1 MTPYLFDRELTNRDI
16 FQERCRSMSYQTSI
30 HFDPTTLLIIKQEV
44 DSSIKQVEAAV
55 SSLVEDQSLP
65 FGIDDALNQFEQCAQ
80 VLALIDMP
88 SLAQIAQYSAELM
101 SKVMANPQNIQT
113 QQVIALTE
121 GTTMLKRYMEFICLR
136 EVEVPQFLL
145 DTLNHLELA
154 LGKPLSNEGQ
164 AIEPLLTELIPQFT
178 FHDVPALE
186 KSDYVH
192 RLYKLCLS
200 RLLKQTET
208 ELDIQGLKLVGTYLA
223 HSAVQ
228 SSSTQYWNLVN
239 VALSHID
246 DLILSNPR
254 LRVLIR
260 IESNI
265 GKFFAQPEQF
275 KESIS
280 DLADILTLCISQEDQ
295 TAHYIR
301 EQLNI
306 ADDHLTDTQLQVFSR
321 HLYGPEF
328 DTIHTVSQLIN
339 DEMTQIRHE
348 IEHNYQNMSAE
359 KTSEIQS
366 KLFDL
371 ANIFKVLNLHDA
383 YAELTQQATLL
394 NDSRVLADE
403 NYAQQLMNSLLSATN
418 SIGILERH
426 YTSSRLQLKVN
437 NMHISLDR
445 LDEAHDA
452 LLNETKTLIDLTSK
466 TLVQYLQHQDAMSL
480 EVVPA
485 QMNEVAGALLFLGVK
500 DGSQAIR
507 TAADFIQK
515 NFESNQPLNSSQVNL
530 LLDPL
535 ASADMLIE
543 NLKTK
548 QPVLQSM
555 FNIAL
560 SSSQK
565 LQSVA

>member
-1 MTPYLFDRELTNRDI
+1 
-16 FQERCRSMSYQTSI
+16 MSYQTSI

-44 DSSIKQVEAAV
+44 DSSIKLVEAAV

-101 SKVMANPQNIQT
+101 RKVMADPQNIQT
-113 QQVIALTE
+113 QQVIALSE
-121 GTTMLKRYMEFICLR
+121 GTTMLKRYIEFICLR
-136 EVEVPQFLL
+136 EVKVPQFLL

-154 LGKPLSNEGQ
+154 LGKPLTTEGQ
-164 AIEPLLTELIPQFT
+164 ALEPLLSELIPQFT
-178 FHDVPALE
+178 FHDVPTLE

-208 ELDIQGLKLVGTYLA
+208 ELEIQGFKLVGTYLA
-223 HSAVQ
+223 NSANSL
-228 SSSTQYWNLVN
+228 SSAQYWNLVN

-246 DLILSNPR
+246 ELVLSNPR

-265 GKFFAQPEQF
+265 AKFFAQPEQF
-275 KESIS
+275 KESLS

-295 TAHYIR
+295 TAQYIR

-306 ADDHLTDTQLQVFSR
+306 EDDHLTDTQLQVFSR

-328 DTIHTVSQLIN
+328 ETIHTVSQLIN
-339 DEMTQIRHE
+339 KELTQIRHD

-359 KTSEIQS
+359 KTTEIQT

-371 ANIFKVLNLHDA
+371 AHLFKVLNLHDA
-383 YAELTQQATLL
+383 HAELMQQATLL
-394 NDSRVLADE
+394 SDSSMLADE
-403 NYAQQLMNSLLSATN
+403 NYAQLLMNSLLSATN

-426 YTSSRLQLKVN
+426 YTSNRLQLKVN

-445 LDEAHDA
+445 LDEAHNV
-452 LLNETKTLIDLTSK
+452 LLNETKALIDLTSK
-466 TLVQYLQHQDAMSL
+466 TLVQYLQHQDHMSL
-480 EVVPA
+480 EVIPS
-485 QMNEVAGALLFLGVK
+485 QINEVAGALLFLGVK
-500 DGSQAIR
+500 DGSQALR
-507 TAADFIQK
+507 TSASFIQK
-515 NFESNQPLNSSQVNL
+515 HFEGNQPLSAEQVDL

-543 NLKTK
+543 NLKNK

-560 SSSQK
+560 DSSQK